1 MGKMR
6 ENFQKDAFGGAEP
19 LVSQGA
25 GQFPWGKNRTV
36 LRSKGAEQFA

>member
-1 MGKMR
+1 MR

-25 GQFPWGKNRTV
+25 VQFPWGQN
-36 LRSKGAEQFA
+36 